1 MSNLVKDMLADDDD
15 ETPEIPLPNV
25 TRSALLKVVEFC
37 EKHASD
43 PMVQI
48 SRPIKSTDM
57 RQIVGE
63 WDAAFI
69 EMEQKMLFDVI
80 LAANYMDIPSLL
92 DLGCAKIASMIK
104 NKSPDEIKDLFGI
117 DKNSTPEEDEQI
129 RQENPWIFEV

>member
-1 MSNLVKDMLADDDD
+1 
-15 ETPEIPLPNV
+15 
-25 TRSALLKVVEFC
+25 
-37 EKHASD
+37 
-43 PMVQI
+43 MVQI